1 MTFVINTIELSR
13 SPGAERDFQID
24 VPAPADFQVGVLQ
37 VPEGSPIK
45 VKVLLESVI
54 EGIFVSGEVTANFV
68 GECSRCLSEIAFTT
82 EESFAELYV
91 YEQQDD
97 ELALAGESLDLEPVI
112 RDTLLAGIPINP
124 LCKPDCLG
132 LCVECGANLNDEPNH
147 HHDAP
152 IDPRWSGLESL
163 GGDDES

>member
-24 VPAPADFQVGVLQ
+24 EPAPEDFQVGIMQ

-45 VKVLLESVI
+45 VTGLLESVI
-54 EGIFVSGEVTANFV
+54 EGIYVSGEITAHFV
-68 GECSRCLSEIAFTT
+68 GDCSRCLSEISFTAN
-82 EESFAELYV
+82 EFFAELYA
-91 YEQQDD
+91 YNQQDD
-97 ELALAGESLDLEPVI
+97 ELALDGESLDLELVI

-132 LCVECGANLNDEPNH
+132 LCVECGANLNDDPDH
-147 HHDAP
+147 QHDAP
-152 IDPRWSGLESL
+152 IDPRWSGLESF
-163 GGDDES
+163 GGSDES